1 MSWLGAGAT
10 DRHPVYNPH
19 GLDKGASRAKVLCRA
34 LSQGSLLLE
43 VAIPDQFN
51 QPLDL
56 IEYERHDRF
65 RRSLHMV
72 LGPNGRLWVAVEAG
86 QELSVLSL
94 DLSAWPKDALIRI
107 SYSWD
112 LSQQSAWLGAEHLE
126 TGELKTSRGGCAAL
140 HEEDLARVLYGVD
153 CTALA
158 PEVHCFAFADHI
170 EPLGYSEGIGAGAL
184 VETATGAQP
193 IETLRPGAEIVTS
206 SGSKTRLLAG
216 IVSHVP
222 AIGSLAPL
230 RVRRPFQNLKQTLDL
245 TPRCEILTEGVDAAY
260 LFGVEHVAVKPMH
273 LAPFLPVAHRRAGL
287 MSKRY
292 MLVLEE
298 PQPFRIAGIS
308 VLATG
313 QHHDST
319 SHGLTRLAHLPY
331 DSLPQKDATATM
343 TLLRHEA
350 VALMSPRYL

>member
-1 MSWLGAGAT
+1 MSWLGAGAA
-10 DRHPVYNPH
+10 DRHPVYNPD
-19 GLDKGASRAKVLCRA
+19 GLHNGPSRAYVPCRVMPR
-34 LSQGSLLLE
+34 GSLLLE
-43 VAIPDQFN
+43 ASLPDQFN

-72 LGPNGRLWVAVEAG
+72 LGPNGKLWVAIEAG
-86 QELSVLSL
+86 QALSVLSL
-94 DLSAWPKDALIRI
+94 DLSTWSKDTPIRI

-112 LSQQSAWLGAEHLE
+112 LSKQHAWLGAEHLE
-126 TGELKTSRGGCAAL
+126 TGELKTVTGNCAAL
-140 HEEDLARVLYGVD
+140 YEEDLARVLFAVD
-153 CTALA
+153 QTALA
-158 PEVHCFAFADHI
+158 RDVHCIAFADHI

-184 VETATGAQP
+184 VETAIGPQS
-193 IETLRPGAEIVTS
+193 IETLKTGAEIVTS
-206 SGSKTRLLAG
+206 SGTKTRLLAG
-216 IVSHVP
+216 IVSYMP

-273 LAPFLPVAHRRAGL
+273 LVPFLPSANRRLGL

-292 MLVLEE
+292 RLVLEE
-298 PQPFRIAGIS
+298 PQPFRVAGIS
-308 VLATG
+308 VCAAG
-313 QHHDST
+313 HRHDSAT
-319 SHGLTRLAHLPY
+319 HGLTRLAHLPY
-331 DSLPQKDATATM
+331 DSLPRNDTTATM